1 MQALPDRLP
10 NRMEAPSWP
19 PVRAPIPPKT
29 ACRSAAWHGRVPAGI
44 GVGDG
49 VGSSIVVG
57 VALIQGTGAG
67 RSFLGP
73 AVSCEPAA
81 PTHRV
86 TPRTAMSSERAR
98 IRPYNG
104 VTR

>member
-57 VALIQGTGAG
+57 GALIQGTGAG

-81 PTHRV
+81 PPPRA
-86 TPRTAMSSERAR
+86 TPRTAIRTERAAAC
-98 IRPYNG
+98 PYDP
-104 VTR
+104 